1 MSDEQVTNQR
11 ELRAALLE
19 ALHLKAL
26 PRAGWMRVGVAQP
39 ESVAAHSW
47 GVAWL
52 VLNLCPPD
60 VDRARALEL
69 AVIHDVAEVR
79 SGDIT
84 PYDGISAEQKSAVE
98 RASMEAMVRDLPARA
113 HLLECWEEYE
123 AAESKES
130 VFVKACDKLDMAL
143 QASLYQSDDVNTA
156 EFIESAMRRLQDSDW
171 RVLLGAHAVSSL
183 TALIETETGI

>member
-171 RVLLGAHAVSSL
+171 RVLLGGHAVSSL

>member
-1 MSDEQVTNQR
+1 MSDEQVTYQR
-11 ELRAALLE
+11 KLRAALLE
-19 ALHLKAL
+19 TLHLKAL

-84 PYDGISAEQKSAVE
+84 PYDGISAEQKSTVE
-98 RASMEAMVRDLPARA
+98 RVSMEAMVRDLPARA

-171 RVLLGAHAVSSL
+171 RILLGAEAVSSL